1 MYGTYSQEYRLRQY
15 NEIYEKRH
23 KKLEECIAQ
32 LKPAEQPEA
41 ESKAPETDYT
51 PETDEAEE
59 AVTDP
64 AEEIAAEPADK
75 APEETT
81 EEAEVIQ
88 PDPAEDAP
96 QGTDND
102 TEEAAA

>member
-1 MYGTYSQEYRLRQY
+1 MCRMAAKHPDRKIPRPATRP
-15 NEIYEKRH
+15 
-23 KKLEECIAQ
+23 LET
-32 LKPAEQPEA
+32 LTK
-41 ESKAPETDYT
+41 
-51 PETDEAEE
+51 
-59 AVTDP
+59 
-64 AEEIAAEPADK
+64 IAAQNLDGYLFSTYLLSRTVVRGRLY
-75 APEETT
+75 EETT